1 MSETASES
9 LCKSKDVCNDV
20 KEYII
25 EEEDEAATMILTE
38 RLQER
43 SLHMQSIG
51 IKFFKTKIFA
61 QMVMQNLLNTDCT
74 EKAVILNKI
83 KYHTTN
89 NRT

>member
-1 MSETASES
+1 MIFKKMLETASES

-25 EEEDEAATMILTE
+25 EEEDEAATVILTE

-51 IKFFKTKIFA
+51 IKFFKTKW
-61 QMVMQNLLNTDCT
+61 LCRTCL
-74 EKAVILNKI
+74 ILIALK
-83 KYHTTN
+83 KL
-89 NRT
+89 